1 VKTLSILMAS
11 ILAIVGVSCTKANAD
26 TASVTVLYNFG
37 MISGTFGPIDGSY
50 PVQPPVE
57 GTDGRF
63 YGTTFDGGTNGD
75 GTVYLMTPQGTL
87 TTLHSFIGGDGLGP
101 RGLLF
106 ETNGLFYGTTKQGGI
121 YISDDSLCCGTVFTI
136 TPQGT
141 FTSIFSFDG
150 TDGQTSD
157 SGIVP
162 NGQGSYIGTT
172 YGGGTGSTFSG
183 TNATD
188 SYGDSVQNPPGTV
201 YSITPEGTITTLHS
215 FSGTDGAN
223 PGKEAVVGTDGN
235 VYGTTLFGGTTNAGT
250 VYTISSAGTFTLLYS
265 FMDGEDGAHPKAQ
278 LVQGLDGDFYGTT
291 LDGGGKAGKKWCSAN
306 GCGTVFKITPQ
317 GTLTT
322 LHDFSGDPEPAH
334 PGSLTLGPDGN
345 FYGTSYTGGTNHLGT
360 VFMITPEGAVTTL
373 YQFAGPD
380 GSYPIAGLSLASD
393 GSFYGTTTSGG
404 TQGQGVVFHA
414 VISTNNSP
422 CIFNVTPPSVTL
434 SAKGGPKTVSVSAKG
449 TNCGWSAS
457 TTNDFITITSADSGT
472 GNGKVSFNVPG
483 NTNASEL
490 VGTIDIAGQAV
501 SITQETVGGCKF
513 TLSPTVGKVKAA
525 GGLAKVSVKA
535 NLSDCEWTA
544 VSTDSFITIRTGSMG
559 TGNGVVT
566 YSVASNTTANSVTGS
581 IAVAGQSLT
590 VIQAGVK
597 AK

>member
-1 VKTLSILMAS
+1 
-11 ILAIVGVSCTKANAD
+11 
-26 TASVTVLYNFG
+26 
-37 MISGTFGPIDGSY
+37 
-50 PVQPPVE
+50 
-57 GTDGRF
+57 
-63 YGTTFDGGTNGD
+63 
-75 GTVYLMTPQGTL
+75 
-87 TTLHSFIGGDGLGP
+87 
-101 RGLLF
+101 
-106 ETNGLFYGTTKQGGI
+106 
-121 YISDDSLCCGTVFTI
+121 
-136 TPQGT
+136 
-141 FTSIFSFDG
+141 
-150 TDGQTSD
+150 
-157 SGIVP
+157 
-162 NGQGSYIGTT
+162 
-172 YGGGTGSTFSG
+172 
-183 TNATD
+183 
-188 SYGDSVQNPPGTV
+188 
-201 YSITPEGTITTLHS
+201 
-215 FSGTDGAN
+215 
-223 PGKEAVVGTDGN
+223 
-235 VYGTTLFGGTTNAGT
+235 
-250 VYTISSAGTFTLLYS
+250 
-265 FMDGEDGAHPKAQ
+265 
-278 LVQGLDGDFYGTT
+278 
-291 LDGGGKAGKKWCSAN
+291 
-306 GCGTVFKITPQ
+306 
-317 GTLTT
+317 
-322 LHDFSGDPEPAH
+322 
-334 PGSLTLGPDGN
+334 
-345 FYGTSYTGGTNHLGT
+345 
-360 VFMITPEGAVTTL
+360 
-373 YQFAGPD
+373 
-380 GSYPIAGLSLASD
+380 
-393 GSFYGTTTSGG
+393 
-404 TQGQGVVFHA
+404 VFHA

-457 TTNDFITITSADSGT
+457 TTNDFITITSAGSGT